1 MKEINAKLLQK
12 LKTKSEEEKTGYKE
26 IGKAQFE
33 DKTDKWHKAKEHTRD
48 AETEQMQTF
57 AFSQMN

>member
-1 MKEINAKLLQK
+1 M
-12 LKTKSEEEKTGYKE
+12 SEEEKTGYKE

-57 AFSQMN
+57 AFSLMN

>member
-1 MKEINAKLLQK
+1 MKEINAMLVEKW
-12 LKTKSEEEKTGYKE
+12 KSMSEEKTGYKE

-33 DKTDKWHKAKEHTRD
+33 DKIDKWHKPHQHTRD

>member
-1 MKEINAKLLQK
+1 MKEINAKLVQK
-12 LKTKSEEEKTGYKE
+12 CKSMSEEEKTGYKE

-33 DKTDKWHKAKEHTRD
+33 DKTEKWHKAKEHTRD